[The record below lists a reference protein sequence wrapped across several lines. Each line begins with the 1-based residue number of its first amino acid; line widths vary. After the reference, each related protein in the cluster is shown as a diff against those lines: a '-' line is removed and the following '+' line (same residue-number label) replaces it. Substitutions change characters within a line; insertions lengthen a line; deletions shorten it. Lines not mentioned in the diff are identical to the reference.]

1 MLEYYWTDA
10 HQIGPTPITE
20 AMELEYDSPELGH
33 MLNPNANHPAK
44 KNQFLLLDEGKMT

>member
-33 MLNPNANHPAK
+33 MPNPNANHPAK